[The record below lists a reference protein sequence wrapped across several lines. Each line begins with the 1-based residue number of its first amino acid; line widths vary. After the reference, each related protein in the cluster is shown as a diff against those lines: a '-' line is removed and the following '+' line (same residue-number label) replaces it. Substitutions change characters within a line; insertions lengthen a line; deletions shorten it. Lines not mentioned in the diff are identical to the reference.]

1 MCSGKDRNRN
11 GVGVIMDERT
21 FKDVVEV
28 CRKND
33 WIIRVKIVNGEQI
46 LSAIS
51 VYALQVEI
59 QKTIKRKIGEDL
71 DDMAQNIT
79 LNVRLYIGGDIN
91 GHIGVCH
98 SGYKDVHDGLGKG
111 IRNTEEESV
120 LDFALSCDLLVARLR
135 YKKRDNHL
143 VA

>member
-1 MCSGKDRNRN
+1 
-11 GVGVIMDERT
+11 MDERT

-33 WIIRVKIVNGEQI
+33 WIIRVKIVNGAQFLNI
-46 LSAIS
+46 IS

-59 QKTIKRKIGEDL
+59 QKSIKRIIGEDL

-91 GHIGVCH
+91 GNIGVCC
-98 SGYKDVHDGLGKG
+98 SGYKDVHKVCNR
-111 IRNTEEESV
+111 IRNT
-120 LDFALSCDLLVARLR
+120 
-135 YKKRDNHL
+135 
-143 VA
+143 